1 MATLD
6 IQHTET
12 SAGSTAAQIPRNQI
26 PRNMTRSIWIKPL
39 VFLLALVPMS
49 AMVWAVIS
57 GSAGANPIEYLEK
70 ETGEWSLRF
79 LWLSL
84 LMTPLTELF
93 KIAWP
98 VRIRRM
104 VGLFAFF
111 YVSVHLATYVVLDQS
126 LDFQAIAMDILE
138 RPFVTV
144 GFIAFLIMLPLAIT
158 SNRFMVRKLKQ
169 RWKSLHQWVYLAS
182 LAAILHYLWLAKGDR
197 VEPVVYLVL
206 LLLLLGFRVR
216 KLFR

>member
-1 MATLD
+1 MATLELPRS
-6 IQHTET
+6 QTQ
-12 SAGSTAAQIPRNQI
+12 ASTPDGVKFHFD
-26 PRNMTRSIWIKPL
+26 MSRSIWFKPI
-39 VFLLALVPMS
+39 VFLLALVPMA

-57 GSAGANPIEYLEK
+57 GSAGANPIEFLEK

-84 LMTPLTELF
+84 FMTPLTELF

-104 VGLFAFF
+104 IGLFAFF
-111 YVSVHLATYVVLDQS
+111 YVSVHLATYVVLDQTM
-126 LDFQAIAMDILE
+126 DFRAIGADILE

-144 GFIAFLIMLPLAIT
+144 GFIAFLILLPLAIT

-182 LAAILHYLWLAKGDR
+182 LAAILHYVWLAKGDR

-206 LLLLLGFRVR
+206 LLFLLGYRMR
-216 KLFR
+216 KLLR